1 MSNELM
7 NQEIREAIDAGERAL
22 TSLRAAKNKLKS
34 SRNWGFFDMLG
45 GGLLSSIMKRS
56 QMDDAT
62 RYMEIARQD
71 LRNLQK
77 ELQEVHVPM
86 DLKIEVGGFLSFADI
101 FFDNFVVDCMVQMK
115 IEEAREQVDD
125 AIFRVES
132 ILMDL
137 RNLEN
142 NPW

>member
-22 TSLRAAKNKLKS
+22 ISLRAAQDKLNS
-34 SRNWGFFDMLG
+34 ARNWGIFDMIG
-45 GGLLSSIMKRS
+45 GSFFSSLMKRS
-56 QMDDAT
+56 QIDGASE
-62 RYMEIARQD
+62 YMAQAQLD
-71 LRNLQK
+71 LRRLQK
-77 ELQEVHVPM
+77 ELRDIQVPM
-86 DLKIEVGGFLSFADI
+86 DLKIEVSDFLSFADV
-101 FFDNFVVDCMVQMK
+101 FFDNLLVDWMVQNK
-115 IEEAREQVDD
+115 IAEARGQVED

-142 NPW
+142 RPW

>member
-1 MSNELM
+1 MSNEVM
-7 NQEIREAIDAGERAL
+7 NQNIRKAIEAGERAL
-22 TSLRAAKNKLKS
+22 TSLRAAKGKLKS
-34 SRNWGFFDMLG
+34 SRNWGFFDMFG
-45 GGLLSSIMKRS
+45 GGLFSSMMKRS

-62 RYMEIARQD
+62 RYMEIARLD
-71 LRNLQK
+71 LKNLQR
-77 ELQEVHVPM
+77 ELQEVRVPM

-101 FFDNFVVDCMVQMK
+101 FLDNFLVDYMVQMK
-115 IEEAREQVDD
+115 IEKAGEAVED

-142 NPW
+142 NPR